1 MVHAIL
7 GVSPRPL
14 PLAEH
19 QLFELVA
26 QDRWMLSNPDQGL
39 QGVFADKSRFA
50 CAGELA
56 VQVPQDGWVIDRV
69 AVFEKA
75 PGLTSAL

>member
-1 MVHAIL
+1 
-7 GVSPRPL
+7 
-14 PLAEH
+14 
-19 QLFELVA
+19 
-26 QDRWMLSNPDQGL
+26 MLSNPDQGL